1 MLGAMG
7 LAAAFRA
14 LDGALET
21 VLAEVGLP
29 CYLIDRDGTIRWL
42 NHAASELVGD
52 AVGRKFTRYVA
63 PEDVHSAR
71 EIFARKLLGRADATD
86 FTLRLLD
93 GEGRRVT
100 LEVNSVP
107 VRREGVVVGVF
118 GVGRLLQKVEVTGHE
133 TAPALTPRQ
142 HEILRLLADGMSTS
156 AIARGLALSEETVR
170 NHVRALLAA
179 LDAHSRLEAVA
190 VARRYAMIP

>member
-1 MLGAMG
+1 MG

-42 NHAASELVGD
+42 NHAALEVVGD
-52 AVGRKFTRYVA
+52 AVGRKFTRFVA
-63 PEDVHSAR
+63 PEDVHAAR
-71 EIFARKLLGRADATD
+71 EIFARKLLGRAEATD

-93 GEGRRVT
+93 EEGRRVT

-107 VRREGVVVGVF
+107 VRRGGTIVGVF
-118 GVGRLLQKVEVTGHE
+118 GVGRLLQQVELPGHE

-156 AIARGLALSEETVR
+156 AIARSLALSEETVR

-190 VARRYAMIP
+190 LARRYGMIP

>member
-1 MLGAMG
+1 MG
-7 LAAAFRA
+7 VAAAFRA
-14 LDGALET
+14 LDGALDS

-42 NHAASELVGD
+42 NRAATEVVGD
-52 AVGRKFTRYVA
+52 AIGRRFTRFVA
-63 PEDVHSAR
+63 PEDVHAAR
-71 EIFARKLLGRADATD
+71 EIFARKLLGRAEATD

-93 GEGRRVT
+93 PDGRRLT
-100 LEVNSVP
+100 FEVNSVP
-107 VRREGVVVGVF
+107 VRRGGAVVGVF
-118 GVGRLLQKVEVTGHE
+118 GVGRLLQEVDDPGHE

-142 HEILRLLADGMSTS
+142 HEILRLLADGRSTTS
-156 AIARGLALSEETVR
+156 IAQRLALSEETVR

-190 VARRYAMIP
+190 VARRYGMLP